1 MVFETSRDIR
11 TNGPKVIKLF
21 SMLNSTEH
29 GISTAKMLKI
39 KDFSCFQT
47 LRCQQ
52 LLAVL
57 IFMSMINFS

>member
-1 MVFETSRDIR
+1 MVLETSSDIR
-11 TNGPKVIKLF
+11 TNGSQGYQTF

-29 GISTAKMLKI
+29 GILTAKMLKI

-57 IFMSMINFS
+57 TFMSMINLS